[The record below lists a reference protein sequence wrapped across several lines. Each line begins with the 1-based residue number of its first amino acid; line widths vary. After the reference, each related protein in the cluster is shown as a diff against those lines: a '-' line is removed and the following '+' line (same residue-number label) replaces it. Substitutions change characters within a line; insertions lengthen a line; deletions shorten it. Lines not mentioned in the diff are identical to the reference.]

1 MVDFATL
8 EIDSKITSLT
18 ISFQYKTIYINFQA
32 RSDAFIKCSDE
43 KVFSKWEY
51 GKLKFSFCDFSECKS
66 LEAALDKP
74 EIKLRTLLKL
84 SNNSYEKEFS
94 KNSSNKDIKTIK
106 VLSLECE

>member
-1 MVDFATL
+1 MADFTVL

-18 ISFQYKTIYINFQA
+18 ISFQYKTIYVNFQS
-32 RSDAFIKCSDE
+32 RSDAFIKSNDE

-51 GKLKFSFCDFSECKS
+51 GRLKFSFCDVSECRS

-74 EIKLRTLLKL
+74 EIKLKTLLRL
-84 SNNSYEKEFS
+84 SNNSYEREFT

-106 VLSLECE
+106 VLSLECV